1 MENKKTELVKIDIE
15 SIKKILQGQKYQLND
30 CLQMEAFQDLP
41 QFPQRIECV
50 DLVLRGIIK
59 CLNINI
65 KY

>member
-1 MENKKTELVKIDIE
+1 MKNKKIELVKIEIE

-50 DLVLRGIIK
+50 DLVLRGIRK